1 MTINRLKIGLALG
14 GGGARGLAHIGV
26 IRALLQADIP
36 IHCISGSSIGAI
48 VGAMYALTLDVDSVQ
63 KRFEMFV
70 QSEVFKSIGLERL
83 RPTPN
88 REPTFF
94 DNITRQIKNRV
105 VMNLATNRLSI
116 LNIERLEKTVSFL
129 IRDTKFSDMQ
139 IPLSVIATNIK
150 SGEVVRFI
158 EGDLFR
164 HLVASAAIPGYNPPV
179 EIDGEL
185 FIDAAVGSPEP
196 VQECYDLG
204 ADFVIAASASS
215 NLSFDRDFEN
225 VLDVVGRA
233 EQITT
238 NKFASTQ
245 LEKADVAI
253 CPEYGKIHWSE
264 FNEVEKIIKIGEEA
278 TKIMIPKIKEKLKQR
293 KQNWRKFFRRFQA
306 SQKK

>member
-1 MTINRLKIGLALG
+1 MISNRLKIGLALG

-26 IRALLQADIP
+26 IRALLRADIP

-48 VGAMYALTLDVDSVQ
+48 VGAMYASTLDVDGVQ
-63 KRFEMFV
+63 KRFEMFAR
-70 QSEVFKSIGLERL
+70 SEMFKSLGLERL

-105 VMNLATNRLSI
+105 VMNVATNRLSI
-116 LNIERLEKTVSFL
+116 LNIERLEKTVKFL
-129 IRDTKFSDMQ
+129 VRDIGFSDMQ

-150 SGEVVRFI
+150 SGEVVCFT

-164 HLVASAAIPGYNPPV
+164 PLVASAAIPGYNPPV
-179 EIDGEL
+179 EIDGKL

-204 ADFVIAASASS
+204 ADFVIASSASS
-215 NLSFDRDFEN
+215 NPAFDRDFEN
-225 VLDVVGRA
+225 VLDVVGRT

-238 NKFASTQ
+238 NKFARTQ
-245 LEKADVAI
+245 LEKSDIAI
-253 CPEYGKIHWSE
+253 CPEYGTIHWSE
-264 FNEVEKIIKIGEEA
+264 FNKVEKITKIGEEA
-278 TKIMIPKIKEKLKQR
+278 TKIMIPEIKAKIKQR
-293 KQNWRKFFRRFQA
+293 KRDWRKFFRRFQT